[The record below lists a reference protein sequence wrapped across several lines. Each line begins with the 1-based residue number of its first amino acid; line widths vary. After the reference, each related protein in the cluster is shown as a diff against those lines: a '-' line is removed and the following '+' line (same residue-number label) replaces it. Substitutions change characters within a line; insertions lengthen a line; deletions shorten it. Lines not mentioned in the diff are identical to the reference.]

1 MNAHSAR
8 MATAFQLGALAVL
21 LSLSFAGQSI
31 ASAPA
36 AGIDPSRARVG
47 NIVYPPGVQPPPAQG
62 TQGQSSGTSGTG
74 TNSSATTT
82 PANSTNTNGR

>member
-8 MATAFQLGALAVL
+8 MASAFQLGALAVL
-21 LSLSFAGQSI
+21 LSLSFAGQCI

-47 NIVYPPGVQPPPAQG
+47 NIVYPPGVQPPPAQD
-62 TQGQSSGTSGTG
+62 TQGQSSTSGTG
-74 TNSSATTT
+74 TNSSSTTT
-82 PANSTNTNGR
+82 PSNSTNTNGR

>member
-47 NIVYPPGVQPPPAQG
+47 NIVYPPGVQPPTAQG
-62 TQGQSSGTSGTG
+62 TPGQSSTSGTN
-74 TNSSATTT
+74 TNSSAT
-82 PANSTNTNGR
+82 PAPSNSTNTSGR